1 MFQLNLNDKNH
12 FSKNSKEID
21 VSKGKT
27 YEVSTQFIGKSGK
40 PFSAYFGVIFLDEGG
55 KEETR
60 RIKWLNDFSGQ
71 KKSVKTVFKALTEK
85 ILLIYRMNN
94 ETPLTSK

>member
-27 YEVSTQFIGKSGK
+27 YEVSTQFIGKSVS
-40 PFSAYFGVIFLDEGG
+40 PLVH
-55 KEETR
+55 
-60 RIKWLNDFSGQ
+60 
-71 KKSVKTVFKALTEK
+71 
-85 ILLIYRMNN
+85 ILG
-94 ETPLTSK
+94 